1 MMVGNT
7 SVILL
12 LVMVSP
18 ITVDLVCGNLATT
31 GNNCNVG
38 GFTDL
43 FIGILTTIIGFKL
56 LVF

>member
-38 GFTDL
+38 DL
-43 FIGILTTIIGFKL
+43 LIYLS
-56 LVF
+56 VF